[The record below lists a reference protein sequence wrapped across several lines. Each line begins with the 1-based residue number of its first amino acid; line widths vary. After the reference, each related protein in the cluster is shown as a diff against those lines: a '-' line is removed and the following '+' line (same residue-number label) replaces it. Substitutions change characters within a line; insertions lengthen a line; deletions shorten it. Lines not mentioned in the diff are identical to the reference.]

1 MSGQIVRAFT
11 RLNMAIEITIPRLG
25 WSMEEGTFLGWLKQD
40 GEAIASGDLLFTLE
54 SEKAA
59 QEVESLDAGI
69 LRIPDD
75 APQAGDMV
83 KVGQR
88 LGFLVEKG
96 ETLPDSAAPAPVV
109 PPPVV
114 AETTSAKSNHA
125 PAPIARAQ
133 TPASPRARCAA
144 AQLDVN
150 LATLNATGTGGR
162 IRERDVHQAA
172 ANGAAKSLP
181 GWREMPATSLRR
193 TIAERIVHSLRNTAP
208 VTLTCRADATQL
220 VGLRNQFKAAAG
232 GAIVPSFT
240 DIIAKL
246 TAVALPRH
254 PLLAARW
261 EDGRILLPNA
271 LHIGIAVDTEHGLL
285 VPVIRDVQALS
296 LLEIAARS
304 RELIAAARA
313 RKVKAEDLQ
322 GGVFTITNLGSFGIE
337 AFTPIINFPE
347 TAILGLGAIRR
358 EVVALAD
365 GSLTS
370 REELTLSMT
379 FDHRIV
385 DGAPAAR
392 FLQTL
397 TSGIENPVVSLLAGH
412 APAPTAS

>member
-1 MSGQIVRAFT
+1 MS
-11 RLNMAIEITIPRLG
+11 IEITIPRLG

-40 GEAIASGDLLFTLE
+40 GDAVQSGDLLFTLE
-54 SEKAA
+54 SEKTA

-69 LRIPDD
+69 LRIPSD
-75 APQAGDMV
+75 APQAGDIV

-96 ETLPDSAAPAPVV
+96 EALPDATSPGPVA
-109 PPPVV
+109 PPPVA
-114 AETTSAKSNHA
+114 AETPPVTMQTASAP
-125 PAPIARAQ
+125 PARTQ
-133 TPASPRARCAA
+133 TPASPRARRIAA
-144 AQLDVN
+144 ELKVN
-150 LATLNATGTGGR
+150 LATLQATGNGGR
-162 IRERDVHQAA
+162 IRERDVRGAA
-172 ANGAAKSLP
+172 PNGAAKP
-181 GWREMPATSLRR
+181 APTGREMPITSLRR
-193 TIAERIVHSLRNTAP
+193 TIAGRMVHSLRNTAP

-220 VGLRNQFKAAAG
+220 VGLRNQFKAAGG

-246 TAVALPRH
+246 TAVALQRH

-261 EDGRILLPNA
+261 EDDCIVLPDA

-285 VPVIRDVQALS
+285 VPVLRDVQALS
-296 LLEIAARS
+296 LPEIAARS
-304 RELIAAARA
+304 RELIAATRA
-313 RKVKAEDLQ
+313 RKAKAEDLQ
-322 GGVFTITNLGSFGIE
+322 GGGFTSSNLGGFGIE

-358 EVVALAD
+358 EVVALED
-365 GSLTS
+365 GTLTS
-370 REELTLSMT
+370 REQLALSLT

-397 TSGIENPVVSLLAGH
+397 TSGIGNPVVSLLA
-412 APAPTAS
+412 APPTPVFQS